1 MPQTSESISVI
12 SKLSSL
18 DHHSVYVDGGRQNA
32 TNLRVPFLS
41 SVCYRLLTITVFML
55 MVADKMPQTSESIS
69 VISKFSSL
77 DHHSVY
83 VDGGRKNATNFRI
96 HFCHQ

>member
-1 MPQTSESISVI
+1 MLMVADKMPQTSESISVI

-18 DHHSVYVDGGRQNA
+18 DHHRD
-32 TNLRVPFLS
+32 
-41 SVCYRLLTITVFML
+41 ML

-69 VISKFSSL
+69 VISKLSSP

-83 VDGGRKNATNFRI
+83 VDGGRQNATNLRV